1 MAEIGTVLAV
11 IGLFL
16 LRVGLPIV
24 LLIALGLL
32 IDRWQTKRNAEI
44 KRMQKP
50 TFQVIEGGKAQAE
63 TAEESVRKA
72 A

>member
-1 MAEIGTVLAV
+1 MTEIGTVLAV

-32 IDRWQTKRNAEI
+32 IDRWQNKRNAEI

-50 TFQVIEGGKAQAE
+50 TFQVIEGGKAKE
-63 TAEESVRKA
+63 EKAEEPVRKA